1 MDDKYTEMLVDLTQL
16 EDRINTLKNKINEMA
31 KERDFQ
37 EDRVK
42 GKKEELEFIF
52 ENSAAAMVLT
62 DEKGRWI
69 KFNRAAE
76 EFLGYQREE
85 VLGKTTF
92 ENEKLLTPDTIP
104 QLKKLWGDVIEK
116 RERAVKWVEVPWR
129 KKDGSIVIHLATEMP
144 YLKREGR
151 LYTSIDVTEL
161 QKKTRELQ
169 EKDKKME
176 ECKALCGNVLTEVTN
191 KGDISA
197 RIDLNRVCVEY
208 LPICKDVNL
217 ILDNLQDQIGE
228 ILKREQ
234 EIKNEKIKFET
245 MIDNSFDMIALL
257 DNENRHLVVNSA
269 FERITGY
276 EAERIK
282 GRAAPELPYI
292 TLESLKN
299 MEPVWERIKRGEVVH
314 PFDLPLK
321 HRDGREVIVSG
332 AEVPLKDISGNV
344 IGRVFNARDVTEL
357 RKREEKIKEI
367 NAIDKFIFANLPD
380 AYMLTDKEWRVL
392 KVNKAFEEITG
403 YKKEE
408 VIGKT
413 SYEFPAEY
421 KRGRNSLW
429 GDEDELK
436 RMTELCAKTPPG
448 GVIHEITQWRT
459 KHGEPRTIYLTE
471 IFLPEKISKTG
482 GWVAIAKDLTELHKK
497 IT

>member
-1 MDDKYTEMLVDLTQL
+1 
-16 EDRINTLKNKINEMA
+16 
-31 KERDFQ
+31 
-37 EDRVK
+37 
-42 GKKEELEFIF
+42 
-52 ENSAAAMVLT
+52 
-62 DEKGRWI
+62 
-69 KFNRAAE
+69 
-76 EFLGYQREE
+76 
-85 VLGKTTF
+85 
-92 ENEKLLTPDTIP
+92 
-104 QLKKLWGDVIEK
+104 
-116 RERAVKWVEVPWR
+116 
-129 KKDGSIVIHLATEMP
+129 
-144 YLKREGR
+144 
-151 LYTSIDVTEL
+151 
-161 QKKTRELQ
+161 
-169 EKDKKME
+169 ME
-176 ECKALCGNVLTEVTN
+176 ECIALCGNVLTEVTN
-191 KGDISA
+191 KGNISA

-344 IGRVFNARDVTEL
+344 IGRVFNARDVTGQ
-357 RKREEKIKEI
+357 RKREKELKEI
-367 NAIDKFIFANLPD
+367 DAINEFIFTNLPD
-380 AYMLTDKEWRVL
+380 AYALTDKEQRFL
-392 KVNKAFEEITG
+392 KVNKAFEEMTG
-403 YKKEE
+403 YKREE
-408 VIGKT
+408 VLGKT
-413 SYEFPAEY
+413 THELPAEY
-421 KRGRNSLW
+421 EYGRNPLW

-436 RMTELCAKTPPG
+436 RMREIYAKTPPG
-448 GVIHEITQWRT
+448 GIIHEITRVRT
-459 KHGEPRTIYLTE
+459 KYGEPRIIDVME
-471 IFLPEKISKTG
+471 IFLPEELSKTI
-482 GWVAIAKDLTELHKK
+482 GWVVIAKDLTELHKK
-497 IT
+497 R